1 MGLLNEFEQQYSIL
15 TAELTTNIGRLS
27 IVNGGKQKF
36 KEIRKIWKLEQK
48 IENYNFVINRFD

>member
-36 KEIRKIWKLEQK
+36 KENMETRA
-48 IENYNFVINRFD
+48 EN